1 MENTI
6 IYGQDIATGEISL
19 LKSSNNVLLVNS
31 SSSSSSNSI
40 TNNPLGSILQFGPDQ
55 TKLPTGWLICDG
67 SAISRTTYQD
77 LYSIIG
83 TKYGSGDGST
93 TFNLPD
99 LRTRVPVGYNST
111 GTFNLLGKTGG
122 AENHT
127 LSIDEMAIHN
137 HTFVDNYF
145 SAYDNFSN
153 SNLIY
158 GNPFSSV
165 SNSRGQRFY
174 HDYTS
179 ENSGSSQSH
188 NNLQPY
194 IVINYI
200 IYSIS
205 NTNNPIGS
213 IITYAGNNTP
223 DNLLYCDGS
232 AISRTTYS
240 NLFSIIGITYGSGDG
255 STTFNLPDL
264 RTRVPVGYNSSGT
277 FNALGKTGGSE
288 THTLIVDELPS
299 HNHTYQDIYYTSG
312 FISDNPFIFSRS
324 SYDTN
329 NILFTQTLTSN
340 DTGSSNPHNNLQ
352 PYIVLNYLIYFNI
365 TTIHP
370 FGTITS
376 FAGSTSPTGW
386 LLCDGSAISRTTYS
400 NLFSIIGIT
409 YGSGDGSTTF
419 NLPDLRT
426 RVPVGY
432 NSSGTF
438 NLLGKTGGSETHTLT
453 VDELPS
459 HNHTYRDD
467 YNSANNINFPSGTE
481 IGDNEYSVSGPST
494 KNYLLGITGTMDNTG
509 NNAPHNNLQPYIVL
523 NYIIYHGVGIINLN
537 YLSDVSISNPVSNQ
551 LLKYNGSQWNNST
564 INTSNLSDVS
574 ISTPTTG
581 EVLSY
586 NSSTSK
592 WSNKNNSLANLTD
605 ASISTPTTGEVLSYN
620 SSTSKWSNKNN
631 SLANLTD
638 ASISTLTTGQV
649 LSYNSSTSK
658 WNNSTIPI
666 GGCYNGYILGNA
678 SAVWGTNASPGATT
692 GTVFNVPI
700 AGNYVI
706 NVSASAYKFSS
717 TGMIQI
723 NIWINGTNTTYSLK
737 LFANELGSHKNL
749 VPISFKYSLNAGN
762 NYLYL
767 QNTPAMTSDLFDFA
781 SFNWVYS
788 PF

>member
-6 IYGQDIATGEISL
+6 IYGQDVTTGEISI

-31 SSSSSSNSI
+31 SSSSSSI

-137 HTFVDNYF
+137 NTFVDNYF

-205 NTNNPIGS
+205 NINNPIGS

-223 DNLLYCDGS
+223 DNLLY
-232 AISRTTYS
+232 
-240 NLFSIIGITYGSGDG
+240 
-255 STTFNLPDL
+255 
-264 RTRVPVGYNSSGT
+264 
-277 FNALGKTGGSE
+277 
-288 THTLIVDELPS
+288 
-299 HNHTYQDIYYTSG
+299 
-312 FISDNPFIFSRS
+312 
-324 SYDTN
+324 
-329 NILFTQTLTSN
+329 
-340 DTGSSNPHNNLQ
+340 
-352 PYIVLNYLIYFNI
+352 
-365 TTIHP
+365 
-370 FGTITS
+370 
-376 FAGSTSPTGW
+376 
-386 LLCDGSAISRTTYS
+386 CDGSAISRTTYS

-605 ASISTPTTGEVLSYN
+605 ASISTPITGEVLSYN

-638 ASISTLTTGQV
+638 ASISTPTTGQV

-717 TGMIQI
+717 TGIIQI